1 MGLYVG
7 MAEQQG
13 GSAPQPACGGN
24 GLMQPQESVTQIMQS
39 PKAQEELLA
48 QLEKFR
54 RTITV
59 MFTDI
64 KGSTAYFEKY
74 GDVAGLMMVHQ
85 CNDIL
90 RKIVEAHGGRVI
102 KTIGDAIMA
111 SFEEGKESVLAAME
125 MQKALI
131 GFNAPKPKVD
141 HVFIRIGLHY
151 GTGIVKSN
159 DVFGDVVNMASRV
172 ESVAVPEQIVISDT
186 LNQQVAPL
194 GVFKIVHLGRYQLKG
209 KETDRDLFEV
219 VWDETA
225 PARQA
230 AAHTVVTGGA
240 KFSVVLP
247 KFKLQHVRRDGT
259 VGDEHP
265 LKDGKLKVGRTEG
278 DLLFGT
284 DTKMAPV
291 HGRFFVDRGQ
301 LFVEDLSQGAG
312 VFVRLIA
319 IYTLQDK
326 DVVLVGRQ
334 MLQFRAKADVLKKA
348 AATGTTIMDMSTA
361 LNESVAEL
369 VRMTAQGPD
378 ETGRF
383 PVNQEEVTLGRARG
397 TYTFNDDGFMSGT
410 HARIYQRGE
419 DFYLEDMGSR
429 NGTFIRV
436 RGTAPVPVGAT
447 VLMGGQLLKVAQ

>member
-1 MGLYVG
+1 MGLNVEW
-7 MAEQQG
+7 AQQP
-13 GSAPQPACGGN
+13 GSGAPPWALSGN
-24 GLMQPQESVTQIMQS
+24 GSMQPQESVTQIIQS
-39 PKAQEELLA
+39 SKAQEELLA

-54 RTITV
+54 KTITV

-74 GDVAGLMMVHQ
+74 GDVAGMMMVHQ
-85 CNDIL
+85 CNDML
-90 RKIVEAHGGRVI
+90 RQIVESHGGRVI

-111 SFEEGKESVLAAME
+111 SFEDGKESVLAAVE

-141 HVFIRIGLHY
+141 HVFIRIGLNY

-172 ESVAVPEQIVISDT
+172 ESVAVPEQIVISDS
-186 LNQQVAPL
+186 LNQQIASL
-194 GVFKIVHLGRYQLKG
+194 GLFRIVHLGRYQLKG
-209 KETDRDLFEV
+209 KEADRDLYEV
-219 VWDETA
+219 VWDEAAA
-225 PARQA
+225 PRQA

-278 DLLFGT
+278 DLLFAT
-284 DTKMAPV
+284 DTKMSPV

-301 LFVEDLSQGAG
+301 LFVEDLSGGAG

-319 IYTLQDK
+319 IYTLQDR
-326 DVVLVGRQ
+326 DVILTGRQ
-334 MLQFRAKADVLKKA
+334 MLQFRAKADLMKKA

-361 LNESVAEL
+361 LNDSVAEL

-383 PVNQEEVTLGRARG
+383 PINQEEVILGRSRG
-397 TYTFNDDGFMSGT
+397 TYTFNDDGFMSGS

-419 DFYLEDMGSR
+419 DFFLEDMGSR
-429 NGTFIRV
+429 NGTFVRV
-436 RGTAPVPVGAT
+436 RGSAPVPVGAG